1 MATDN
6 EGSVEGTGLYSLW
19 SSELWLACGY
29 GSGRTVVS
37 VLHVLSVAFHVDNRR
52 SLLVALLLLV
62 EPLGDGGV
70 CHLLDI

>member
-6 EGSVEGTGLYSLW
+6 EVSVVGTCLYSLW
-19 SSELWLACGY
+19 SSEHLLACGY

-37 VLHVLSVAFHVDNRR
+37 VLLSVAFHVDYRL

-62 EPLGDGGV
+62 EPLGYGEV